1 MGDRCARLQA
11 HGKSTR
17 RICRR
22 NRTRHRNNSPHAQPV
37 RNRLISKRPLT
48 PCAGC
53 SRGVRPCRRNSVGV
67 RAGNAE
73 GENPA
78 GGHRTL
84 SQSQGPGHP
93 QTDKRGLAELDLP
106 VSSATMQIVHGAA
119 GSALIRRYRS
129 RRTDLIA
136 LGTHAG
142 NAISQ
147 ALMGSVARDLLRAAG
162 CDVLVS
168 AWFS

>member
-1 MGDRCARLQA
+1 MAFVHAVEIPSGFEQAMLKARTPQA
-11 HGKSTR
+11 DIERYRRARARDTR
-17 RICRR
+17 R
-22 NRTRHRNNSPHAQPV
+22 P
-37 RNRLISKRPLT
+37 IS
-48 PCAGC
+48 A
-53 SRGVRPCRRNSVGV
+53 
-67 RAGNAE
+67 A
-73 GENPA
+73 
-78 GGHRTL
+78 
-84 SQSQGPGHP
+84 
-93 QTDKRGLAELDLP
+93 LAELDLP